1 MAQVG
6 PSIDAEKTKQNNR
19 GMRAAGVSM
28 RALED
33 GWWREVI
40 FIETTTCERDFFSKA
55 PVV

>member
-40 FIETTTCERDFFSKA
+40 FIETIDRDTFSSLLS
-55 PVV
+55 